1 MQTLLDTCNTYLS
14 YCEKNKN
21 LADYTLKAYGL
32 DLAQFAAYFGEEHIF
47 EEICKHR
54 LRQFHQFL
62 NDKEYAPATIKR
74 KLNCIQSMFR
84 WLERDDAIA
93 INPFNSIKIEIKSPK
108 KLPKNIPSD
117 LITHIIKT
125 AKLSLG
131 LKMTEQYAIQKIA
144 ELITSKRSLN
154 KLTTLLA
161 IELMLCS
168 GMRVGEL
175 VKLNLYDINIQQQ
188 KIKVMGKGSRERFVF
203 IPDEELATL
212 LQAYKQQ
219 RYIVQPSH
227 QGFLVNSR
235 GEPAS
240 TQFIRKLIKQIT
252 HQAGIELKITPHMFR
267 HSAACE
273 LLESDVDIRF
283 VQRLLGHHS
292 ISTTELYTHVQD
304 NTLKEKITKANV
316 RRKLMS

>member
-1 MQTLLDTCNTYLS
+1 MQTLLTTCENYLS

-21 LADYTLKAYGL
+21 LAAYSLKAYTL
-32 DLAQFAAYFGEEHIF
+32 DLQQFTEYLGKDREIQS
-47 EEICKHR
+47 ICKYT
-54 LRQFHQFL
+54 LRHFHQFL
-62 NDKEYAPATIKR
+62 TGKEYAPATIKR

-84 WLERDDAIA
+84 WLERDDVLT
-93 INPFNSIKIEIKSPK
+93 INPFNSLKIEIKSPK
-108 KLPKNIPSD
+108 KLPRNIPSSQISEI
-117 LITHIIKT
+117 LRSAKRTMGMQHID
-125 AKLSLG
+125 SYS
-131 LKMTEQYAIQKIA
+131 TEEIQS
-144 ELITSKRSLN
+144 LITSKRSLN
-154 KLTTLLA
+154 NLTTLLA
-161 IELMLCS
+161 IELMLCT

-175 VKLNLYDINIQQQ
+175 VKLSLFDINIPQH

-203 IPDEELATL
+203 IPDDDLGELLKVYTQL
-212 LQAYKQQ
+212 
-219 RYIVQPSH
+219 RNIVQPSH
-227 QGFLVNSR
+227 NNLLVNSR

-240 TQFIRKLIKQIT
+240 TQFIRKLIKNISKQT
-252 HQAGIELKITPHMFR
+252 NIEQKITPHMFR

-316 RRKLMS
+316 RRKLMT